1 LCPGPIANKVCGAMA
16 GGAAGNVC
24 SFCSLPAARAVSGR
38 RSGAAPR
45 VVCAAC
51 LQELRASTAVAG
63 CDFCDHP
70 GGDAARSARGDVT
83 ICGDCLAF
91 AGQVLGDTDATD
103 DTRNDE
109 GRLDAD
115 LLWSDLTPAPRP
127 DVDPDAP
134 ATAHADLALAFFEM
148 GLFDDAREQVAKA
161 LALDPRHPVA
171 LRIIEKLPLPK
182 GR

>member
-1 LCPGPIANKVCGAMA
+1 MTQADDSA
-16 GGAAGNVC
+16 C
-24 SFCSLPAARAVSGR
+24 SFCTMRASRAVAGR
-38 RSGAAPR
+38 RSGATPR
-45 VVCAAC
+45 VVCAGC
-51 LQELRASTAVAG
+51 VQKLHASAAQKG

-70 GGDAARSARGDVT
+70 GQGAASGAGGNVT
-83 ICGDCLAF
+83 ICGDCLVF
-91 AGQVLGDTDATD
+91 ARQVLGDD
-103 DTRNDE
+103 DEPGDDE
-109 GRLDAD
+109 GRLDGE

-148 GLFDDAREQVAKA
+148 GLFDDAREQVGKA

-171 LRIIEKLPLPK
+171 LRIIEKLPPPGASPK

>member
-1 LCPGPIANKVCGAMA
+1 VQGQHAS
-16 GGAAGNVC
+16 AAVH
-24 SFCSLPAARAVSGR
+24 
-38 RSGAAPR
+38 
-45 VVCAAC
+45 
-51 LQELRASTAVAG
+51 G

-70 GGDAARSARGDVT
+70 SRDAARSARGDVT

-91 AGQVLGDTDATD
+91 AQHALGDADEVGGE
-103 DTRNDE
+103 E

-115 LLWSDLTPAPRP
+115 LLWSDLTSAPRP

-148 GLFDDAREQVAKA
+148 GMFDDAREQAGEA

-171 LRIIEKLPLPK
+171 LRVLEKLPPPGAAK

>member
-1 LCPGPIANKVCGAMA
+1 MTHADDST
-16 GGAAGNVC
+16 C
-24 SFCSLPAARAVSGR
+24 SFCTMRASQAVAGR
-38 RSGAAPR
+38 RSGATPR
-45 VVCAAC
+45 VVCVACVQGLHAGAAV
-51 LQELRASTAVAG
+51 EG

-70 GGDAARSARGDVT
+70 GQGAARSVRGDVT
-83 ICGDCLAF
+83 ICGDCLVF
-91 AGQVLGDTDATD
+91 ARQVLGDNDEPES
-103 DTRNDE
+103 DE
-109 GRLDAD
+109 GRLDGD

-148 GLFDDAREQVAKA
+148 GLFDDAREQVGKA

-171 LRIIEKLPLPK
+171 LRIIEKLPLPGAPQK

>member
-1 LCPGPIANKVCGAMA
+1 MTRD
-16 GGAAGNVC
+16 AAENVC
-24 SFCSLPAARAVSGR
+24 SFCSMPSARAVSGR
-38 RSGAAPR
+38 RSGGAPR
-45 VVCAAC
+45 VVCAKC
-51 LQELRASTAVAG
+51 VQGRRASPAVQG

-70 GGDAARSARGDVT
+70 SQEAARSTGGDVT

-91 AGQVLGDTDATD
+91 ARQVLGDTEEVGS
-103 DTRNDE
+103 DE
-109 GRLDAD
+109 GRLDRD

-148 GLFDDAREQVAKA
+148 GLFDDAREQVGKA

-171 LRIIEKLPLPK
+171 LRIIEKLPPPGSPPK
-182 GR
+182 G